1 MAIFQSA
8 RQQIFTQ
15 QIFTRQMLF
24 LTLSQL
30 KAYWTL
36 SNCSKSANC

>member
-8 RQQIFTQ
+8 RQ